1 MLMMNWLSAT
11 GGACDVRAICT
22 EHPAHGLQEVIVSSP
37 PSVILMELAPSQMDA
52 VGLADAATLLQ
63 QLYHL
68 GYTEISHS
76 G

>member
-1 MLMMNWLSAT
+1 M
-11 GGACDVRAICT
+11 
-22 EHPAHGLQEVIVSSP
+22 QEVIVSSP
-37 PSVILMELAPSQMDA
+37 PSVILMELAPLQMDA

-63 QLYHL
+63 QLYDL